1 MNGTTC
7 IRPLR
12 DQDTDAIVALYDR
25 AGTVEAE
32 LGPVPRAAWEH
43 FVRLPQ
49 NEDGRD
55 FRVAE
60 QDGHLV
66 GLAESRCGI
75 RTTGKV
81 RFFKIVVDPAARRR
95 GVASALLAELLA
107 IDAPGD
113 GLSLQSLCPPRW
125 RAGSAFLLAL
135 GFARLESEMTLRC
148 SHLIAPPTAVS
159 TGTSIH
165 RIAEPARYAADV
177 ARIHNAAYRSDAAF
191 RRYSSDEMSRALAR
205 DELWIAAHGEHA
217 VGFCQLEPD
226 PDLVWLE
233 SIAIDPTHQG
243 RGLGSL
249 LAHRALQAADI
260 APSRPAELNV
270 SSVNR
275 AAIKVYGRL
284 GFESPASGAATLRHM
299 TRVALLMLRR
309 PHDGQSPVSAHG
321 TDESGP
327 GSA

>member
-1 MNGTTC
+1 LNGTTC

-12 DQDTDAIVALYDR
+12 AQDTDAIVALYDR
-25 AGTVEAE
+25 ASTVEAE

-49 NEDGRD
+49 NESGRD

-60 QDGHLV
+60 RDGHLV
-66 GLAESRCGI
+66 GLAESSLRDQDD
-75 RTTGKV
+75 RKV

-113 GLSLQSLCPPRW
+113 GLSLQSLCPPGW

-205 DELWIAAHGEHA
+205 NELWIAAHGEHA
-217 VGFCQLEPD
+217 VGFCQLEPE

-249 LAHRALQAADI
+249 LAHRALQAAGI
-260 APSRPAELNV
+260 APPRPAELNV
-270 SSVNR
+270 SSVNP

-284 GFESPASGAATLRHM
+284 GFEVARERFRYAAPHGQ
-299 TRVALLMLRR
+299 VARSLARR
-309 PHDGQSPVSAHG
+309 PVCHG